1 MTTHVTLEDAL
12 SNVDLLEELPLPDQ
26 QPCIEPPPSSIM
38 YQANFDTN
46 FEDRNAFVTGI
57 ARYIEQA
64 TVHSSMNEML
74 EEGHEYAVMLYTWRS
89 CSRAIP
95 QVKCNEQPNRVE
107 IYEKTVEV
115 LEPEVTK
122 LMKFMY
128 FQRKAIERFC
138 SEVKRLC
145 HAERRK
151 DFVSEAYLL
160 TLGKFINMFAVLDEL
175 KNMKCSVKNDHS
187 AYKRAAQ
194 FLRKMADPQ
203 SIQESQNLSMFLANH
218 NRITQCLHQQLEV
231 IPGYEELL
239 ADIVNI
245 CVDYYENKM
254 YLTPSE
260 KHMLLKV
267 MGFGLYLMDGNVSN
281 IYKLDAKKRINL
293 SKIDKFFKLQV
304 VPLFGDMQIEL
315 SRYIETSAHYEENK
329 SKWTCTQSSISPQY
343 NLCEQMVQI
352 REDHIRFI
360 SELAR
365 YSNSEV
371 VTGSG
376 LDSQKSDEE
385 YRELFDLALRGLQL
399 LSKWSTHVM
408 EVYSWKL
415 VHPTDKF
422 CNKDCPGTAEE
433 YERATRYNY
442 TSEEKFALVEVIAM
456 IKGLQV
462 LMGRME
468 SVFNQAIR
476 NTIYAALQDFAQMTL
491 REPLRQAVRKKKNVL
506 ISVLQAIRK
515 TVCDWEGAREPPNDP
530 CLRGEKDPKGGF
542 DIKVPRRAVGPSS
555 TQLYMVRTML
565 ESLIADKSGSKKTL
579 RSSLDGPIVV
589 AIEDFHKQSFF
600 FTHLL
605 NFSEALQQCC
615 DLSQLWFREFF
626 LELTMGRRIQF
637 PIEMS
642 MPWILT
648 DHILETKEPSMM
660 EYVLYP
666 LDLYNDSGYYALTK
680 FKKQFLYDEI
690 EAEVNLCFDQFV
702 YKLADQIFAYYK
714 AMAGSVLLDKRFRA
728 ECKNYGV
735 IIPYPP
741 SNRYETLLKQRH
753 VQLLGRSIDLNRLIT
768 QRISAAM
775 YKSLDHAISRFESE
789 DLTSIVELEWL
800 LEINRLTHRLLSK
813 HMTLDSFD
821 AMFREANHNVSAPY
835 GRITLHVFW
844 ELNFDF
850 LPNYCYNGSTNRFV
864 RTAIPFTQ
872 EPQRDKPANVQPY
885 YLYGSK
891 PLNIAYS
898 HIYSSYRNFVGP
910 PHFKTICRLLGYQ
923 GIAVVMEE
931 LLKIVKSLL
940 QGTILQYVK
949 TLIEVMPKICRLP
962 RHEYGSPGI
971 LEFFHHQLK
980 DIIEYAELKTD
991 VFQSLREVGNAI
1003 LFCLLIEQALSQE
1016 EVCDLLHAAPF
1027 QNILPRVYIKEGE
1040 RLEVRMKRLEA
1051 KYAPLHLVPL
1061 IERLG
1066 TPQQIAIAREGDL
1079 LTKERLC
1086 CGLSMFEV
1094 ILTRI
1099 RSFLQDGVWRGP
1111 PPTNGVM
1118 HVDECMEFHR
1128 LWSAMQ
1134 FVYCIPVGTHEF
1146 TAEQCFGDGLN
1157 WAGCAIIVLLGQQRR
1172 FDLFDFCYH
1181 LLKVQ
1186 RQDGKDEIIKNVPLK
1201 KMADR
1206 IRKYQILN
1214 NEIFAILNKYMKAV
1228 ETDSSTVE
1236 HVRCFQPPIHQSLA
1250 TTCCAPPPGAYEIK
1264 PGDLR
1269 GAASFDKSDR
1279 FRHVKAAALPPPSPS
1294 RNALMSPVR
1303 RTLSVDGLVE
1313 GSSVKK
1319 EKNIMTTEK
1328 RQQKLLEKEI
1338 RSLLHQRGE
1347 QDRRLLALE
1356 EELKKVEAK
1365 LLAAVREKTGL
1376 TANITTLDRQRAELK
1391 KVNEFL
1397 KNKVSA
1403 DTTKKRINS
1412 LTMELMEARNTLDV
1426 KNKELSVLQINT
1438 EGQMK
1443 VLETDLQ
1450 AARVTVAALK
1460 DRNKDLE
1467 DLHQVTKTQNEELEN
1482 ENTRLHAVIREL
1494 KEEIKVLQ
1502 GYLDTANDQI
1512 QDLRLKLQEKTQENT
1527 VASSQVEKV
1536 KQLETELEQRT
1547 SELEITQ
1554 EVLRQKEEEAQK
1566 FQQELQVSKDALVEV
1581 EKRLE
1586 DQELE
1591 LKSSQKLVG
1600 DMEEQM
1606 KAANQ
1611 EVQDSQATVRQQ
1623 EAELAR
1629 LREVLRRTEKELDE
1643 RVAHLEQRY
1652 LFAEEERSKTQ
1663 EQGLRRVEELK
1674 MELALLREA
1683 KREEEKI
1690 QIQLKQEHSTLSEEL
1705 MKEKALVDSLSV
1717 LVEQEREESEERLG
1731 QLREEMEEVLGELTM
1746 LEEQEQGRQEAC
1758 QRLQEANNELEG
1770 QLSATRALLESKN
1783 NDVAALKEEHLA
1795 DTRKLQEAHT
1805 SSLSKMADIVSE
1817 LESAKE
1823 ALKGADE
1830 RQKALEAEVE
1840 RVTQQ
1845 MKEEMDKVVQQKEE
1859 EINKVREGLEEH
1871 QERQLAEAKARE
1883 ENSRMLLEVQTHLA
1897 LKDEEMKATEAVI
1910 IRLQQELQQQTKE
1923 REETLGQ
1930 LEEQRELKDESRLA
1944 LEKQLNMAEQDK
1956 NRLQSRLDEVEQEGL
1971 SFQAQLDLM
1980 EERTQALQH
1989 ELEEQR
1995 QDRRA
2000 LQEQVEVLAQEK
2012 VTMQWEL
2019 EEQRQELQRQI
2030 TEAREESSPRSE
2042 TKHWRKQYEELF
2054 AKVKPFQEQLNAFA
2068 AERNALL
2075 NENGANQEELNK
2087 LSDAYARLL
2096 GHQNQKQ
2103 KIKHVM
2109 KLKDENISLKQEVA
2123 KLRSQVSRQKS
2134 DLEQLNSK
2142 LPGAPRR

>member
-128 FQRKAIERFC
+128 FQ
-138 SEVKRLC
+138 
-145 HAERRK
+145 
-151 DFVSEAYLL
+151 
-160 TLGKFINMFAVLDEL
+160 
-175 KNMKCSVKNDHS
+175 
-187 AYKRAAQ
+187 
-194 FLRKMADPQ
+194 
-203 SIQESQNLSMFLANH
+203 
-218 NRITQCLHQQLEV
+218 
-231 IPGYEELL
+231 
-239 ADIVNI
+239 
-245 CVDYYENKM
+245 
-254 YLTPSE
+254 
-260 KHMLLKV
+260 V

-293 SKIDKFFKLQV
+293 SKIDKFFKQLQV

-315 SRYIETSAHYEENK
+315 ARYIKTSAHYEENK

-343 NLCEQMVQI
+343 NICEQMVQI
-352 REDHIRFI
+352 RDDHIRFI

-399 LSKWSTHVM
+399 LSKWSAHVM

-442 TSEEKFALVEVIAM
+442 TSEEKFAFVEVIAM

-476 NTIYAALQDFAQMTL
+476 NTIYAALQDFAQVTL

-515 TVCDWEGAREPPNDP
+515 TICDWEGGREPPNDP

-579 RSSLDGPIVV
+579 RSSLDGPIVL
-589 AIEDFHKQSFF
+589 AIEEFHKQSFF

-605 NFSEALQQCC
+605 NISEALQQCC

-666 LDLYNDSGYYALTK
+666 LDLYNDSAYYALTK

-775 YKSLDHAISRFESE
+775 YKSLDQAISRFESE

-800 LEINRLTHRLLSK
+800 LEINRLTHRLLCK

-1003 LFCLLIEQALSQE
+1003 LFCLLIEQAL
-1016 EVCDLLHAAPF
+1016 VR
-1027 QNILPRVYIKEGE
+1027 QNPQGE

-1099 RSFLQDGVWRGP
+1099 RSYLQDPIWRGP

-1118 HVDECMEFHR
+1118 HVDECVEFHR

-1134 FVYCIPVGTHEF
+1134 FVYCIPVGTNEF

-1157 WAGCAIIVLLGQQRR
+1157 WAGCSIIVLLGQQRR

-1214 NEIFAILNKYMKAV
+1214 NEIFAILNKYMKSV

-1250 TTCCAPPPGAYEIK
+1250 TTC
-1264 PGDLR
+1264 
-1269 GAASFDKSDR
+1269 
-1279 FRHVKAAALPPPSPS
+1279 
-1294 RNALMSPVR
+1294 
-1303 RTLSVDGLVE
+1303 
-1313 GSSVKK
+1313 
-1319 EKNIMTTEK
+1319 
-1328 RQQKLLEKEI
+1328 
-1338 RSLLHQRGE
+1338 
-1347 QDRRLLALE
+1347 
-1356 EELKKVEAK
+1356 
-1365 LLAAVREKTGL
+1365 
-1376 TANITTLDRQRAELK
+1376 
-1391 KVNEFL
+1391 
-1397 KNKVSA
+1397 
-1403 DTTKKRINS
+1403 
-1412 LTMELMEARNTLDV
+1412 
-1426 KNKELSVLQINT
+1426 
-1438 EGQMK
+1438 
-1443 VLETDLQ
+1443 
-1450 AARVTVAALK
+1450 
-1460 DRNKDLE
+1460 
-1467 DLHQVTKTQNEELEN
+1467 
-1482 ENTRLHAVIREL
+1482 
-1494 KEEIKVLQ
+1494 
-1502 GYLDTANDQI
+1502 
-1512 QDLRLKLQEKTQENT
+1512 
-1527 VASSQVEKV
+1527 
-1536 KQLETELEQRT
+1536 
-1547 SELEITQ
+1547 
-1554 EVLRQKEEEAQK
+1554 
-1566 FQQELQVSKDALVEV
+1566 
-1581 EKRLE
+1581 
-1586 DQELE
+1586 
-1591 LKSSQKLVG
+1591 
-1600 DMEEQM
+1600 
-1606 KAANQ
+1606 
-1611 EVQDSQATVRQQ
+1611 
-1623 EAELAR
+1623 
-1629 LREVLRRTEKELDE
+1629 
-1643 RVAHLEQRY
+1643 
-1652 LFAEEERSKTQ
+1652 
-1663 EQGLRRVEELK
+1663 
-1674 MELALLREA
+1674 
-1683 KREEEKI
+1683 
-1690 QIQLKQEHSTLSEEL
+1690 
-1705 MKEKALVDSLSV
+1705 
-1717 LVEQEREESEERLG
+1717 
-1731 QLREEMEEVLGELTM
+1731 
-1746 LEEQEQGRQEAC
+1746 
-1758 QRLQEANNELEG
+1758 
-1770 QLSATRALLESKN
+1770 
-1783 NDVAALKEEHLA
+1783 
-1795 DTRKLQEAHT
+1795 
-1805 SSLSKMADIVSE
+1805 
-1817 LESAKE
+1817 
-1823 ALKGADE
+1823 
-1830 RQKALEAEVE
+1830 
-1840 RVTQQ
+1840 
-1845 MKEEMDKVVQQKEE
+1845 
-1859 EINKVREGLEEH
+1859 
-1871 QERQLAEAKARE
+1871 
-1883 ENSRMLLEVQTHLA
+1883 
-1897 LKDEEMKATEAVI
+1897 
-1910 IRLQQELQQQTKE
+1910 
-1923 REETLGQ
+1923 
-1930 LEEQRELKDESRLA
+1930 
-1944 LEKQLNMAEQDK
+1944 
-1956 NRLQSRLDEVEQEGL
+1956 
-1971 SFQAQLDLM
+1971 
-1980 EERTQALQH
+1980 
-1989 ELEEQR
+1989 
-1995 QDRRA
+1995 
-2000 LQEQVEVLAQEK
+2000 
-2012 VTMQWEL
+2012 
-2019 EEQRQELQRQI
+2019 
-2030 TEAREESSPRSE
+2030 
-2042 TKHWRKQYEELF
+2042 
-2054 AKVKPFQEQLNAFA
+2054 
-2068 AERNALL
+2068 
-2075 NENGANQEELNK
+2075 
-2087 LSDAYARLL
+2087 
-2096 GHQNQKQ
+2096 
-2103 KIKHVM
+2103 
-2109 KLKDENISLKQEVA
+2109 
-2123 KLRSQVSRQKS
+2123 
-2134 DLEQLNSK
+2134 
-2142 LPGAPRR
+2142 